1 MHGAFEHLVL
11 EMAIIFGGASLLGT
25 LFVWLKQP
33 IIMAYIMLGVIAG
46 PHGISLIVNDGHI
59 DSISNMGIILLMFL
73 LGLHLHPRNLLRQ
86 LKQTAVVTFLCI
98 TATAVMIWALLISCF
113 HFSMVDSII
122 AGLALSF
129 SSTVISLKLIPTT
142 TLHHRRTGEV
152 MISILLFEDILAILT
167 ILILYSGGK
176 GLNMDAI
183 LLPLKTCIF
192 SLCAWW
198 IVRYIVLPLFSKF
211 DIISEYIFLMSLG
224 WCFAAAQAAEWLGLS
239 HEIGAFIAGVAIAT
253 SPIALVIAEGL
264 KPLREFFLIL
274 FFFSVGAQFNPFLSA
289 DLLLA
294 VLASALIILLTKP
307 LLFKI
312 LLKSLSGER
321 PDNAADM
328 GLRLGQSS
336 EFSLLLAC
344 GALAAGK
351 ISNDTALLIEG
362 AAIITFVVS
371 TYLVVYKLPTPISP
385 KGDLRSD

>member
-1 MHGAFEHLVL
+1 MHGAFEHLVF
-11 EMAIIFGGASLLGT
+11 EMAVIFGGASLLGT
-25 LFVWLKQP
+25 VFIWLKQP
-33 IIMAYIMLGVIAG
+33 IIMAYIMLGVIVG
-46 PHGISLIVNDGHI
+46 PYGASLIVDDGHI
-59 DSISNMGIILLMFL
+59 NAISSMGIILLMFL
-73 LGLHLHPRNLLRQ
+73 LGLHLHPSGLARQ
-86 LKQTAVVTFLCI
+86 LKQTAIVAFLSI
-98 TATAVMIWALLISCF
+98 AATGVMIWGLLISGF
-113 HFSMVDSII
+113 GFAMLDAVI

-167 ILILYSGGK
+167 ILVLYSGNEGIS
-176 GLNMDAI
+176 LDAL
-183 LLPLKTCIF
+183 LLPLKTCLF
-192 SLCAWW
+192 SLVAWW
-198 IVRYIVLPLFSKF
+198 LVRHVVLRLFTRF

-224 WCFAAAQAAEWLGLS
+224 WCFVAAQMAEWLGLS

-289 DLLLA
+289 TLWLA
-294 VLASALIILLTKP
+294 VLACAVLILLTKP
-307 LLFKI
+307 LIFRI
-312 LLKSLSGER
+312 LLKKLAGER
-321 PDNAADM
+321 THTAREM

-336 EFSLLLAC
+336 EFSLLLAY

-351 ISNDTALLIEG
+351 ISKETALLIEA
-362 AAIITFVVS
+362 AAIITFVAS
-371 TYLVVYKLPTPISP
+371 TYLVVFRLPTPISH